1 MQTLLDLI
9 AALPRLGNRRAA
21 GFAADHGVRWWT
33 YRELHEMAHRAARIL
48 AARGIVRGQRI
59 VLHGPNCPEW
69 VAFFL
74 GAALRGIVVVPVDA
88 NETTARLIEIARLTN
103 AVFLIDVR
111 RNPLIGIPRHD
122 LHDLSGAGAGGD
134 AGRAAVQPSDTAAI
148 LFTSGSTGAPR
159 GVVLSHANLLRQA
172 APFLRFRA
180 PLRLLRFRL
189 LALSPLSH
197 VQGLVVGL
205 LLPFA
210 LGLIV
215 LYTHSAEP
223 RHLIRTIRTS
233 RIRFLNAVP
242 RLLDLL
248 ERELRTEIGEGGF
261 RRMAQVMG
269 RRFRVILA
277 GGAALP
283 AEREAFWRR
292 SRVAVVQGYGLT
304 ETSAIATI
312 NVPFLGRAGS
322 IGFAVHRGSIRL
334 APDGEVLVRGPHVAS
349 AFIGDVAGAFT
360 DEGEL
365 RTGDLATRDGRNR
378 FFFVGR
384 KKDAIV
390 TAEGHTVHPAA
401 LESSLLAASEVR
413 DAVVLPV
420 HRDGLEEIHAVLLLD
435 PGSDAA
441 GIVQRTNVR
450 LAPHERIRSW
460 TVWPEEDFPRGVL
473 GKADRAGIA
482 RRISIAPAPLP
493 PGPPPSLLLAT
504 RDPDPRR
511 RVEALAA
518 WLAAHRDAP
527 VAGTLRDAGV
537 DSIEVL
543 QVLTRLE
550 EAKRVAIEDPVED
563 VDAPEWP
570 VAEALAP
577 VRWLVRRA
585 IVDPV
590 LAVTTRV
597 GVEGAGHLADVGV
610 RSFLAL
616 DGDTRL
622 DRVDFLR
629 VYSAVPPRLRRG
641 LMFLLA
647 SQHLRGEDRP
657 LWFRIYMQSVLRFA
671 MPVFIPYALFPKR
684 SEAGTA
690 DALRRA
696 CVCIDRGLTPLTT
709 WGRGT
714 AVMAT
719 ECRLTVV
726 PVRLR
731 DDGGGRVT
739 VRFLPPIAP
748 HPTRTSD
755 ELHELTLR
763 AFRQDAGG

>member
-9 AALPRLGNRRAA
+9 DALPRLGDRRAA

-33 YRELHEMAHRAARIL
+33 YRELHDMAHRAASIL
-48 AARGIVRGQRI
+48 AEHGIEQGQRML
-59 VLHGPNCPEW
+59 LHGPNCPEW

-74 GAALRGIVVVPVDA
+74 GAVLRGVVVVPVDA
-88 NETTARLIEIARLTN
+88 NETTDRLLEIARLTG

-111 RNPLIGIPRHD
+111 RNPLVGIPRHD
-122 LHDLSGAGAGGD
+122 LHDLSAVAAGAG
-134 AGRAAVQPSDTAAI
+134 RAVVRPSDAAAI

-159 GVVLSHANLLRQA
+159 GVVLSHANLMHQA

-205 LLPFA
+205 VVPFA

-242 RLLDLL
+242 RVLDLL
-248 ERELRTEIGEGGF
+248 ERELRTEIGEGGV
-261 RRMAQVMG
+261 RAMARLMG

-283 AEREAFWRR
+283 AEREAFWRK
-292 SRVAVVQGYGLT
+292 SLVAVVQGYGLT
-304 ETSAIATI
+304 ETSALATI
-312 NVPFLGRAGS
+312 NLPFFGRAGS
-322 IGFAVHRGSIRL
+322 IGFAMHRRSIRI
-334 APDGEVLVRGPHVAS
+334 AGDGELLVRGPHVAS
-349 AFIGDVAGAFT
+349 AFIGDTAGAFT
-360 DEGEL
+360 PEGEL
-365 RTGDLATRDGRNR
+365 RTGDLATRDRRNR
-378 FFFVGR
+378 FFFLGR

-401 LESSLLAASEVR
+401 LESRLLAIPEVR
-413 DAVVLPV
+413 DAVVLPLQ
-420 HRDGLEEIHAVLLLD
+420 RDGLEEIHAVLLLD
-435 PGSDAA
+435 RGADAA
-441 GIVQRTNVR
+441 AAIRRTNVQ

-460 TVWPEEDFPRGVL
+460 TVWPDDDFPRGVL

-482 RRISIAPAPLP
+482 RRIRIESA
-493 PGPPPSLLLAT
+493 PPPSSGAPPNLRVAVH
-504 RDPDPRR
+504 DPDPRR
-511 RVEALAA
+511 RIEALVA
-518 WLAAHRDAP
+518 WFASHPDAQ
-527 VAGTLRDAGV
+527 VAETLDAYGV
-537 DSIEVL
+537 DSLEVL
-543 QVLTRLE
+543 QILTRLE
-550 EAKRVAIEDPVED
+550 EKKRFAIKEAVAD
-563 VDAPEWP
+563 VDAPEWS
-570 VAEALAP
+570 VVEALAP
-577 VRWLVRRA
+577 LRWLVRRA

-590 LAVTTRV
+590 LAVTTRI
-597 GVEGAGHLADVGV
+597 GIEGDEHLAQVGV
-610 RSFLAL
+610 RCFFAL
-616 DGDTRL
+616 DGESRL
-622 DRVDFLR
+622 DRLDFLR
-629 VYSAVPPRLRRG
+629 VYRALPPRLRRG

-657 LWFRIYMQSVLRFA
+657 LWFRAYMQSVLRFA
-671 MPVFIPYALFPKR
+671 MPVFIPYSLFPKR
-684 SEAGTA
+684 TEAGTA
-690 DALRRA
+690 EALRRA
-696 CVCIDRGLTPLTT
+696 CVCIDHGFAPLTT

-731 DDGGGRVT
+731 HDGGRRVT

-748 HPTRTSD
+748 HPTRSSD
-755 ELHELTLR
+755 ELHELTLQSFQ
-763 AFRQDAGG
+763 A